1 MNSKFIYA
9 DEEDKCYGLAGMAI
23 ALNVWDKHTM
33 IRHVSLDLDEPIAF
47 TPDFF
52 FTANPRFSA
61 KLAWN
66 EMLKEYQLL
75 TGIVLGNVICRKVV
89 RKRERL
95 TNDFMREVYALVENE
110 GREHCQLEPDEI
122 TIIFKK
128 TSGYISDLFTDA
140 RVASL
145 ARQFASDLME
155 RRTMSGNEIADE
167 IDRLQ

>member
-9 DEEDKCYGLAGMAI
+9 DEEDKSYGLAGMAI

-33 IRHVSLDLDEPIAF
+33 IRHISLDLADPIAF

-75 TGIVLGNVICRKVV
+75 TGIVLGNVVCRKVV
-89 RKRERL
+89 RKRERPTAEFL
-95 TNDFMREVYALVENE
+95 REVYALVENE

-122 TIIFKK
+122 TIIFNK
-128 TSGYISDLFTDA
+128 TSSYITDLFADA

-145 ARQFASDLME
+145 ARRFAADLIE
-155 RRTMSGNEIADE
+155 KRTMSGTEIANE

>member
-1 MNSKFIYA
+1 MNSKFVYA
-9 DEEDKCYGLAGMAI
+9 NEEDKSYGLAGMAI

-33 IRHVSLDLDEPIAF
+33 IRHISLDLDDPIAF

-52 FTANPRFSA
+52 FTSNPRLSA

-75 TGIVLGNVICRKVV
+75 TGIVLGNVICRRVV
-89 RKRERL
+89 LKRERV
-95 TNDFMREVYALVENE
+95 TNDFLSEVYALVEPE
-110 GREHCQLEPDEI
+110 GKEHCQLEPDEI
-122 TIIFKK
+122 SLIFKK
-128 TSGYISDLFTDA
+128 TSGYISNLFADR

-145 ARQFASDLME
+145 ARSFAGRLAE
-155 RRTMSGNEIADE
+155 KRTLTGSEVADE

>member
-9 DEEDKCYGLAGMAI
+9 NEEDKSYGLAGMAI

-33 IRHVSLDLDEPIAF
+33 IRHISLDLDDPIAF

-52 FTANPRFSA
+52 FTANPRYSA

-66 EMLKEYQLL
+66 EMMKEFQLL

-89 RKRERL
+89 RKRESL
-95 TNDFMREVYALVENE
+95 TNSFLREVYALVESE
-110 GREHCQLEPDEI
+110 GKEQCQLDDDEI
-122 TIIFKK
+122 GMIFNK
-128 TSGYISDLFTDA
+128 TSKYIAGLFADM
-140 RVASL
+140 RVAQL
-145 ARQFASDLME
+145 ARTFASDLME
-155 RRTMSGNEIADE
+155 RRTLSGSEVAEE